1 MKIGII
7 KEGKIPSDER
17 VPMSPKQ
24 CAEVKTTFPNI
35 ELVVQKSNVRR
46 FKDEEYANVGITL
59 VESVDDCDVLMGVKE
74 VPIKEL
80 IANKTYFYFSHT
92 IKKQPYNRALLLE
105 MIKKNIKM
113 VDYETITDVEGR
125 RLIGFGRYAGAVGC
139 YNSFFA
145 YGKREKAFDLKS
157 LKN

>member
-1 MKIGII
+1 
-7 KEGKIPSDER
+7 
-17 VPMSPKQ
+17 
-24 CAEVKTTFPNI
+24 
-35 ELVVQKSNVRR
+35 
-46 FKDEEYANVGITL
+46 
-59 VESVDDCDVLMGVKE
+59 MGVKE

-125 RLIGFGRYAGAVGC
+125 RLIGFGRYAGVVGC

-145 YGKREKAFDLKS
+145 YGKREKAFDLKRAYLCDDRKEMEAELKKVKLPIDYKIVITGGGRVAGGIIEILDVIGIKKVTPDEFLNQLFLS
-157 LKN
+157 LIHI

>member
-105 MIKKNIKM
+105 TVSYTHLTLPTN
-113 VDYETITDVEGR
+113 
-125 RLIGFGRYAGAVGC
+125 
-139 YNSFFA
+139 
-145 YGKREKAFDLKS
+145 REV
-157 LKN
+157 